1 LVASNNKHN
10 VSEETSDVAKPD
22 ANVKAKAKAMSNVV
36 GIVQKAK
43 AKAKTAGKVNS
54 KAAAKD
60 QTNQSQS
67 GECYLA

>member
-43 AKAKTAGKVNS
+43 AKTAGKVNS

-67 GECYLA
+67 GECY

>member
-1 LVASNNKHN
+1 M
-10 VSEETSDVAKPD
+10 SEETSDVAKPV

-36 GIVQKAK
+36 GIVQK

-67 GECYLA
+67 